1 MIGVDTNILVR
12 YFTQDDPQQSQI
24 AEILFDQYLNKPQSI
39 FINNIVICELIWVLD
54 SGYNYSKAQI
64 TKTIMQ
70 ILSTKEFAFEHHSLL
85 WLSLELYES
94 GNIDFS
100 DALISQLNKSHQ
112 CITTYTFDKQAI
124 KLEGFADLRSFT
136 KQSTHAL

>member
-24 AEILFDQYLNKPQSI
+24 VETLFDQYLNKSQSI
-39 FINNIVICELIWVLD
+39 FINNIVMCELIWVLD
-54 SGYNYSKAQI
+54 SGYKYSKSQI

-85 WLSLELYES
+85 WLALESYES
-94 GNIDFS
+94 SNVDFS
-100 DALISQLNKSHQ
+100 DALIAQLNKSHK
-112 CITTYTFDKQAI
+112 CSMTYTFDKQAL
-124 KLEGFADLRSFT
+124 KLEGFSDLHSST